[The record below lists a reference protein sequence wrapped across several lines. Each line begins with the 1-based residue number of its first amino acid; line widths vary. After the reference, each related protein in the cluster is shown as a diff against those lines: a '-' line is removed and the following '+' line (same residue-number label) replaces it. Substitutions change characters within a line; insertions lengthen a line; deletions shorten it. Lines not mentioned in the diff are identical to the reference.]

1 MFHLKQLKFAQ
12 VISKTKQS
20 TWKFSLRCPTQLC
33 KPFVSSVVL
42 TSHWRLWSRNWKCKQ
57 CNSVME
63 QGCQK
68 KWRLPEEVKAAMR
81 YWNCDRKLGGNPEHP
96 AGRKPGLKLI
106 IAWWIWPSCWTWW
119 IGASGARWRWTA
131 STWFEDSFALVW
143 LETLFGRFW
152 FCTSL

>member
-68 KWRLPEEVKAAMR
+68 KWRLPCGTGTVTESLVEIP
-81 YWNCDRKLGGNPEHP
+81 NIQP
-96 AGRKPGLKLI
+96 AENQDWSLSLLDEFGLLVGHDESEPVELVGVGLQALDLRI
-106 IAWWIWPSCWTWW
+106 HLHWF
-119 IGASGARWRWTA
+119 GWRPCLDV
-131 STWFEDSFALVW
+131 FGFALLCSHW
-143 LETLFGRFW
+143 
-152 FCTSL
+152 